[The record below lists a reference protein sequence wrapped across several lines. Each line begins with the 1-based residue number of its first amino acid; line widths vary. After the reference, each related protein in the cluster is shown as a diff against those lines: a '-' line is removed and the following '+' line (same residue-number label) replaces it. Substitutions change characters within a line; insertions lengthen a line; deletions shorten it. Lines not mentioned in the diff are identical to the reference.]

1 MDTSFFVFL
10 AITTGAIALVSLWF
24 AYRRSRDSFHPM
36 IYLGL
41 MLFFLY
47 SYMPLSLV
55 LEDAETLKTYLSVPQ
70 LEYVQTLN
78 FLGVLCM
85 CVGVLVGSRNHRW
98 HPMHYLN
105 WQLSPQTQVRLKRA
119 AIVLGFIGLA
129 GFTYGIANVGGLVAA
144 YGRAYGGG
152 TSASGYTREAFLL
165 TVPALLWFMVSHIQR
180 PLSKLDWATIAL
192 FATPLMIHGLLGAR
206 RGPTAMIII
215 ALTVGWYLTRGKRPG
230 LPRVV
235 VGGLILGFLMLF
247 LVSNRNDIYL
257 GSDFQLQRQPTD
269 YIGVYSG
276 NEFVYGS
283 GAILNADALDR
294 YFWGRRYFTVF
305 FIRPIPR
312 FLWPTKYDDASRILN
327 IPSLEE
333 NLGTGA
339 ESLVE
344 TLGWAGAVGAA
355 PGIIAD
361 MWLEFWWYF
370 TLVMFGLGWLYGMA
384 WRKAVSVGGFWIPT
398 YTIMMALSVYLVM
411 QTLEAMAFRCLF
423 MTGASWLVWRYGL
436 GGDRQPPYRPKTVI
450 PYDRLTLP
458 TQPSRSSY
466 E

>member
-55 LEDAETLKTYLSVPQ
+55 LEDAEKLKTYLSVSQ

-78 FLGVLCM
+78 LLGVFCM
-85 CVGVLVGSRNHRW
+85 CLGALVGSRNHRW
-98 HPMHYLN
+98 HPMHSLS
-105 WQLSPQTQVRLKRA
+105 WQLSPQTQIRLKRA
-119 AIVLGFIGLA
+119 AIVLGLIGLA
-129 GFTYGIANVGGLVAA
+129 GFSYGIANVGGLVAA
-144 YGRAYGGG
+144 YSRAYGGG

-180 PLSKLDWATIAL
+180 PLSKLDWVAIAL
-192 FATPLMIHGLLGAR
+192 FATPLMMHGLLGAR

-235 VGGLILGFLMLF
+235 VGGLILGVLMLF
-247 LVSNRNDIYL
+247 LVSNRSSIYL
-257 GSDFQLQRQPTD
+257 GSDFALQQQPTD

-283 GAILNADALDR
+283 GTILNADTLDR
-294 YFWGRRYFTVF
+294 YFWGRRYFTIF

-327 IPSLEE
+327 IPNLEE
-333 NLGTGA
+333 NLGTG
-339 ESLVE
+339 SDTLTE
-344 TLGWAGAVGAA
+344 TLGWAGSVGAA
-355 PGIIAD
+355 PGLIAD
-361 MWLEFWWYF
+361 MWIEFWWYSL
-370 TLVMFGLGWLYGMA
+370 LVMYALGWMYGTV
-384 WRKAVSVGGFWIPT
+384 WRKSVTIGGFWIPI
-398 YTIMMALSVYLVM
+398 YTFLMSLSVYLVM
-411 QTLEAMAFRCLF
+411 QTLEAMAFRFLL
-423 MTGASWLVWRYGL
+423 MTGASLAVWQYAKM
-436 GGDRQPPYRPKTVI
+436 GDRTRPPKPPLI
-450 PYDRLTLP
+450 PYDRMI
-458 TQPSRSSY
+458 PSSRR
-466 E
+466 

>member
-1 MDTSFFVFL
+1 MDTNFFVFL
-10 AITTGAIALVSLWF
+10 AITTGAIALVSLWI

-41 MLFFLY
+41 MLLFLY

-55 LEDAETLKTYLSVPQ
+55 LEDAEALRTYLSVPQ

-78 FLGVLCM
+78 LLGVFCM
-85 CVGVLVGSRNHRW
+85 CFGVFVGSRNHRW
-98 HPMHYLN
+98 HPMHSLS
-105 WQLSPQTQVRLKRA
+105 WQLSPQTQIRLKRA
-119 AIVLGFIGLA
+119 AIALGLIGIA
-129 GFTYGIANVGGLVAA
+129 GFSYGIANVGGLVAA

-152 TSASGYTREAFLL
+152 ASASGYTREAVLL

-180 PLSKLDWATIAL
+180 PLSKLDWAAIAL
-192 FATPLMIHGLLGAR
+192 FAFPLVLHGLLGAR

-215 ALTVGWYLTRGKRPG
+215 ALTVGWYLIRSKRPG
-230 LPRVV
+230 LSRVV
-235 VGGLILGFLMLF
+235 VSGAILGFLMLF
-247 LVSNRNDIYL
+247 LVANRGNIYL
-257 GSDFQLQRQPTD
+257 GSSLENQRQPTE
-269 YIGVYSG
+269 YLGVHSG

-283 GAILNADALDR
+283 GTVLNADVRDR

-312 FLWPTKYDDASRILN
+312 FLWPTKYEDASRILN

-344 TLGWAGAVGAA
+344 TLGWPGAVGAA

-361 MWLEFWWYF
+361 MWIEFWWYF
-370 TLVMFGLGWLYGMA
+370 TLIMFALGWMYGAA
-384 WRKAVSVGGFWIPT
+384 WRKAVSIGGFWIPT

-411 QTLEAMAFRCLF
+411 QTLEAMAFRFLW
-423 MTGASWLVWRYGL
+423 MTGASLVIWKYATA
-436 GGDRQPPYRPKTVI
+436 GDRNRPLKAPLIPYRTSKVGH
-450 PYDRLTLP
+450 
-458 TQPSRSSY
+458 
-466 E
+466 